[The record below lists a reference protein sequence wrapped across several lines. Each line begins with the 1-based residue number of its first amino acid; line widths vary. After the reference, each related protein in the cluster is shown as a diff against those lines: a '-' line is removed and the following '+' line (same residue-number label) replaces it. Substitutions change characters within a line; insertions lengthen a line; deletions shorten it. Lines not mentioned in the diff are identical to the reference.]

1 MFQTE
6 EKLTLQQVEQINPDL
21 IVSFGYRH
29 IIKKPVI
36 ERYKD
41 KIINLHISY
50 LPWNRGASPNVW
62 SFAEKTPKGV
72 SIHLVDE
79 GIDTGDILFQRKVF
93 LKKSHTL
100 KQSHNILLK
109 EVQKLFIEKWK
120 IIESFNYSR
129 TKQDPLVGSYHTKK
143 ETEEFLQKLQ
153 ITDWNT
159 EVGELIMRSDN
170 DIINDIQEIRS
181 RNNTHWMDLVKL
193 AFEVAPSESRSIFKK
208 IKYCDEKVNELLKE
222 LADND

>member
-1 MFQTE
+1 M
-6 EKLTLQQVEQINPDL
+6 
-21 IVSFGYRH
+21 
-29 IIKKPVI
+29 
-36 ERYKD
+36 
-41 KIINLHISY
+41 
-50 LPWNRGASPNVW
+50 
-62 SFAEKTPKGV
+62 
-72 SIHLVDE
+72 
-79 GIDTGDILFQRKVF
+79 
-93 LKKSHTL
+93 KKSHTL

-120 IIESFNYSR
+120 TIESLNYSR
-129 TKQDPLVGSYHTKK
+129 TKQDPLAGSYHTKK
-143 ETEEFLQKLQ
+143 ETEEYLQKLQ

-159 EVGELIMRSDN
+159 EVGELIVRSDN